1 MNNGQV
7 ELYDVA
13 ILGGGVGGSTLAAIV
28 ARHGLRVLLVE
39 ADSHPRFTI
48 GESTVP
54 ETAGLLRIMALRYSV
69 PEIGHLA
76 TYQSVRHH
84 VSSACGVK
92 RGFSFVYHREGQPQH
107 PEETTQFPT
116 LAPPFGPDVHWFRQ
130 DIDAYVFAA
139 AIRYGAVGR
148 QRLRITQNER
158 RGDRWYLASDKGEKF
173 EARYLV
179 DAGGIRSPMAEAFGL
194 RDNPPRQRTNTR
206 SMFTH
211 MVGVRPYDQCVPNP
225 RDSKLRVPFYQT
237 TLHHVFDGGW
247 LWVIPFDNHPDS
259 TNPLCSVG
267 LQLDRRKI
275 PDSNVSP
282 DEEWRAFL
290 QRFPSIALQFENAR
304 PVRDWV
310 RSNSR
315 LQFSSHQSVGEG
327 YCLLPHA
334 AGFIDPLFSSGLGIT
349 MAFINNLAGRLIRAT
364 QDNDFSPS
372 RFEHLEGWLQH
383 NLDHFDKLVSYAYD
397 SWADF
402 RLWNAWFRVWVLGN
416 FIGSSGVISRQ
427 LSYMRSGDAR
437 ELARMEEAPYGG
449 IAGSE
454 LPVFAPL
461 FDAAA
466 EKMEAFAQGELSAEQ
481 ASDAIFGLLAKAD
494 FIPTQMRLAEPEH
507 RSTSAFTTAQNMRLY
522 LWGALRAP
530 DSVRQLFY
538 TGVSPFDFFTLTAR
552 GLRAEIVHGMR
563 TILASIR
570 DHIRTWNA
578 EWKHKRYDLPARPR
592 PVHHVTERNTTSR
605 QEVRSRPELPK
616 REAHPGGP

>member
-1 MNNGQV
+1 MNNGRD
-7 ELYDVA
+7 LYDVA
-13 ILGGGVGGSTLAAIV
+13 ILGGGVGGSTLAAIL

-92 RGFSFVYHREGQPQH
+92 RAFSFVYHREGQPQR

-130 DIDAYVFAA
+130 DVDAYVFAA

-225 RDSKLRVPFYQT
+225 RDSKLRLPFYQS

-267 LQLDRRKI
+267 LQSDRRKI
-275 PDSNVSP
+275 PDSNISP

-372 RFEHLEGWLQH
+372 RFEHLESWLQH
-383 NLDHFDKLVSYAYD
+383 NLDHFDKLVSYSYD

-402 RLWNAWFRVWVLGN
+402 RLWNAWFRVWALGN
-416 FIGSSGVISRQ
+416 LIGTSGVLSRQ

-437 ELARMEEAPYGG
+437 ELARTEEAPYSG

-454 LPVFAPL
+454 LPTFAPL
-461 FDAAA
+461 FNAAA

-481 ASDAIFGLLAKAD
+481 ASEAIFGLLAKAD

-507 RSTSAFTTAQNMRLY
+507 RSTSAFTPALFTRLY
-522 LWGALRAP
+522 LWGTLRAP
-530 DSVRQLFY
+530 DDVRQVFY
-538 TGVSPFDFFTLTAR
+538 TGVSPLDFYILTAR

-578 EWKHKRYDLPARPR
+578 EWKHKRYDLPAPPR
-592 PVHHVTERNTTSR
+592 PVHHLTERNTTSR
-605 QEVRSRPELPK
+605 QEAQSRAELPK
-616 REAHPGGP
+616 REAHPSGP